1 MADVVLQDLRSGTLV
16 VTLNRPSVL
25 NAVNREM
32 REKLIAALAAAEGD
46 PTVKAIVL
54 TGAGKAFS
62 AGQDLAEAA
71 EAEPRDVRA
80 WCDSLRAM
88 YQSVRALSKPC
99 IAAFHGI
106 AAGAGMQLGLCADL
120 RISHTTA
127 RIGQPE
133 VKAGLASVVGSYLL
147 SLHVGHGANKELSLS
162 GGLVTGDQAYAIGL
176 VNRLVAEGEV
186 LDTALMAA
194 EELRRVP
201 QAAFKLTKQRFR
213 EQTQPGFDEAT
224 AYGVRA
230 MLEAYATGEPQRV
243 MRAFVEARR
252 QRRTQHG

>member
-1 MADVVLQDLRSGTLV
+1 MSGTILTEARSGTLV
-16 VTLNRPSVL
+16 VKLNRPTVL

-32 REKLIAALAAAEGD
+32 REELARTLAAADAD
-46 PTVKAIVL
+46 PAIKAVVL
-54 TGAGKAFS
+54 CGAGKAFS

-71 EAEPRDVRA
+71 DADLVDVRA
-80 WCDSLRAM
+80 WCDGMRAM
-88 YQSVRALSKPC
+88 YQSVRAVSKPTV
-99 IAAFHGI
+99 AAFHGI
-106 AAGAGMQLGLCADL
+106 AAGAGMQIGLCADL

-133 VKAGLASVVGSYLL
+133 VKAGLASIVGSYLM
-147 SLHVGHGANKELSLS
+147 SLYVGHGTNRELSLS

-176 VNRLVAEGEV
+176 VNRLVAESEV
-186 LDTALMAA
+186 VDVALMAA

-201 QAAFKLTKQRFR
+201 QSAFRLTKQRFR
-213 EQTQPGFDEAT
+213 EQTQPGFEEAT

-243 MRAFVEARR
+243 MRAFVEARA
-252 QRRTQHG
+252 QRKGKG

>member
-1 MADVVLQDLRSGTLV
+1 MSDVLLSESRSGTLV
-16 VTLNRPSVL
+16 VTLNRPDVL
-25 NAVNREM
+25 NAVSRDL
-32 REKLIAALAAAEGD
+32 RDKLTATLTAAERD
-46 PTVKAIVL
+46 PAVKAVVL
-54 TGAGKAFS
+54 RGAGKAFS

-71 EAEPRDVRA
+71 EADLADVRA
-80 WCDSLRAM
+80 WCDGMRAM

-99 IAAFHGI
+99 VAAFHGI
-106 AAGAGMQLGLCADL
+106 AAGAGMQIGLCADL

-133 VKAGLASVVGSYLL
+133 VKAGLASIVGSYLMGL
-147 SLHVGHGANKELSLS
+147 YVGHGANLELSLS

-176 VNRLVAEGEV
+176 VNRLVAESEV
-186 LDTALMAA
+186 VDVALMSA

-201 QAAFKLTKQRFR
+201 QSAFRLTKQRFR
-213 EQTQPGFDEAT
+213 EQTQAGFDEAT

-252 QRRTQHG
+252 QRKGQHG

>member
-1 MADVVLQDLRSGTLV
+1 MPDVILSDLRSGTLV
-16 VTLNRPSVL
+16 VTLNRPTVL
-25 NAVNREM
+25 NAVNRSM
-32 REKLIAALAAAEGD
+32 REALISRLAAAEAD
-46 PTVKAIVL
+46 PAVKAVVF

-71 EAEPRDVRA
+71 DAQPADVRA
-80 WCDSLRAM
+80 WCDSLRGM
-88 YQSVRALSKPC
+88 YQSVRALSKPT
-99 IAAFHGI
+99 IAAFNGI
-106 AAGAGMQLGLCADL
+106 AAGAGMQIGLCADL
-120 RISHTTA
+120 RITHATA

-133 VKAGLASVVGSYLL
+133 VKAGLASIVGSYLM
-147 SLHVGHGANKELSLS
+147 SLYVGHGVNRELSLS
-162 GGLVTGDQAYAIGL
+162 GGLISGEQAYSIGL
-176 VNRLVAEGEV
+176 VNRIVPEGEV
-186 LDTALMAA
+186 LDTALMFA

-243 MRAFVEARR
+243 MRAFVEARA
-252 QRRTQHG
+252 QRKGKG